1 MCSAKRAGGGP
12 RRMVV
17 TTRFV
22 AGSILETL
30 GPPAFA
36 TQTASG
42 ATAMPEG
49 CGPTWIVAVTL
60 FVTGSIRET
69 VSSDGEESQTAPS
82 PAAPASGAGPVIR
95 APTAP
100 RAGPARIGLDSRI

>member
-1 MCSAKRAGGGP
+1 MCSAQQARGGP
-12 RRMVV
+12 TRIVV

-42 ATAMPEG
+42 ATAMPDG

-69 VSSDGEESQTAPS
+69 VSSDGQESQTAPS
-82 PAAPASGAGPVIR
+82 QAPAASGPGPLHRPA
-95 APTAP
+95 
-100 RAGPARIGLDSRI
+100 PAFRRR